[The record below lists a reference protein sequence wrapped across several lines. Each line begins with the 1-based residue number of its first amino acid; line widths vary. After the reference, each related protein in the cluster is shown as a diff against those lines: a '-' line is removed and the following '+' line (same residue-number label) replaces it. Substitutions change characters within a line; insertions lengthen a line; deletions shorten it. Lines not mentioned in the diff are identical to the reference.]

1 MVRNH
6 SHALLS
12 HHIVVAFYYNCKR
25 GCCKLRA
32 DKKGTHRVAFEKN
45 KRRLLKTA
53 HLCGICGRPVDK
65 SLKYPHPLS
74 AAIDHI
80 VPISKGG
87 HPSSMDNLQLT
98 HWQCNRQKSDK
109 LFINQTAARATV
121 VGNRNLPQSRDW
133 TSYASKE

>member
-1 MVRNH
+1 M
-6 SHALLS
+6 AE
-12 HHIVVAFYYNCKR
+12 
-25 GCCKLRA
+25 LRA
-32 DKKGTHRVAFEKN
+32 DKKGTHRVAFDRN
-45 KRRLLKTA
+45 KRKLLKTA
-53 HLCGICGRPVDK
+53 NTCGICGKPVDK

-80 VPISKGG
+80 VPIAKGG

-109 LFINQTAARATV
+109 LYSDVKQQQPKT

-133 TSYASKE
+133 SSYVVRE

>member
-1 MVRNH
+1 M
-6 SHALLS
+6 AE
-12 HHIVVAFYYNCKR
+12 
-25 GCCKLRA
+25 LRA
-32 DKKGTHRVAFEKN
+32 DKSGPHRVAFEKN
-45 KRRLLKTA
+45 KRRLLKTDQ
-53 HLCGICGRPVDK
+53 LCGICGKPVDK

-109 LFINQTAARATV
+109 LYSGPKQEPKTI
-121 VGNRNLPQSRDW
+121 GNRNLPQTRDW
-133 TSYASKE
+133 SSYAFK